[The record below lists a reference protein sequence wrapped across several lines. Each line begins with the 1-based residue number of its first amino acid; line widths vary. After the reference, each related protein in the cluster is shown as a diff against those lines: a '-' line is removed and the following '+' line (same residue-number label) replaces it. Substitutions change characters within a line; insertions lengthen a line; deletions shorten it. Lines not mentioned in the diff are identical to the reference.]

1 MSQSEYVKR
10 EEFERAKG
18 DLHSRINKTNLRV
31 EEVDKERIKDKGELS
46 VLIKLLSQSMDSIN
60 ENTKKMADGL
70 EEFTDEFRENSTE
83 TSKRIDTL
91 ENRTKAIEENKNHIN
106 SIVIAVLVAGIPAMV
121 SIVKWLG
128 PLFFPTIN

>member
-1 MSQSEYVKR
+1 MPQSEYVKR
-10 EEFERAKG
+10 DEFERAKG
-18 DLHSRINKTNLRV
+18 DLHSRINKTNRRV

-46 VLIKLLSQSMDSIN
+46 GLIGLLSQSMESIN